1 MTPANVDEFF
11 RRLQKE
17 RPKPQIELNYTNA
30 YTLLV
35 ATVLA
40 AQSTDKGVNKATEP
54 LFKIADTPQKMLK
67 LGEEKLK
74 DYIKS
79 TGFFNAKAKSVMALS
94 RDLVEKFGGEVPQ
107 TREELVTLAGVGPKT
122 ANVILN
128 TIFHQPVIAVDT
140 HVFRVANRTG
150 LAHADTPEKIEEKLM
165 RVVPDKWLMNAH
177 HWLVLHGRYTCIAR
191 KPKCPICP
199 VRDLCAYK
207 DKTVH

>member
-11 RRLQKE
+11 RRLKKE
-17 RPKPQIELNYTNA
+17 RPKPQIELNYSNA

-74 DYIKS
+74 EYIKS

-94 RDLVEKFGGEVPQ
+94 RDLADKFGGEVPQ

-128 TIFHQPVIAVDT
+128 TIFHKPVIAVDT

-165 RVVPDKWLMNAH
+165 KVVPEKWLMNAH

-191 KPKCPICP
+191 KPKCPTCP
-199 VRDLCAYK
+199 VRDLCAYT
-207 DKTVH
+207 DKTP